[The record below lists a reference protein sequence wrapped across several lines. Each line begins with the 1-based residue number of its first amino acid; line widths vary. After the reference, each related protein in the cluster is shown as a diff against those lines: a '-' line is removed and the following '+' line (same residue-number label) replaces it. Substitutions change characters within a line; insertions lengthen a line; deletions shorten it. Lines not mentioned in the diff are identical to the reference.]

1 MRTVYI
7 VLFSLLFCAC
17 VRQQPIGSFC
27 GSGIQTDQEAVIAED
42 AASRLA
48 SEYPPG
54 RTALHLEQAKR
65 GSFGEAL
72 ESNLRARGF
81 LLQNEGAKDVLS
93 LTYRLDAIK
102 DEPSAWYLHVT
113 LSNGLSFSRV
123 YTLGAQTAPEG
134 VVVQRSQAANEQP

>member
-1 MRTVYI
+1 MRTFYI
-7 VLFSLLFCAC
+7 ILVSLLFCAC
-17 VRQQPIGSFC
+17 VRQPQIGSFC

-54 RTALHLEQAKR
+54 RTALHLELAKR

-72 ESNLRARGF
+72 ESSLRVKGF
-81 LLQNEGAKDVLS
+81 TLQNEGAQDVILLS
-93 LTYRLDAIK
+93 YKLDAIK
-102 DEPSAWYLHVT
+102 DEPGAWYLHVA

-123 YTLGAQTAPEG
+123 YALGAQTAPDG
-134 VVVQRSQAANEQP
+134 SIVQHSKVVNEQP